1 MIEKID
7 PSSIVRASH
16 TTPKQL
22 ASLLHSVAITKMVL
36 PATVTQS
43 FAKATIFRL
52 LRDSSSE
59 VAIIH
64 QDCDGALAVSPLRS
78 KGEDSSSYYLRV
90 SSIQDFC
97 LVEVQEGHVYALLL
111 HSNNRV
117 LSVVAVSSGLTVSSM
132 QCSSSSGD
140 DQFQAIS
147 LVSENSQCCY
157 YYPEDPASPSNSS
170 SSSSDMAA
178 ISHHLLVML
187 HRKDMSQQHQAV
199 AQLVSIS
206 FQGTSCRMVP
216 LGCGPLMTPGP
227 GQVAYDLPYRITAST
242 CRMRPIDVNAETQ
255 PSSFLSL
262 VDAQRVTV
270 YRCSPSVSKQLRD
283 LLQGLMHPLPV
294 HLHSPDEHVSA
305 MQSLGRII
313 HRLLQPAD
321 ISLAPPSSSESVDAL
336 LSVITPQ
343 IHCSDVLSLTYAL
356 LDLPYPPQGF
366 VSKLLTHA
374 EVPINE
380 SSSSSSSIQRL
391 TSSISS
397 VGYDRAIHQQPAEPT
412 QREAEVPV

>member
-52 LRDSSSE
+52 LRDGSSE

-111 HSNNRV
+111 HSNSRV

-147 LVSENSQCCY
+147 LVSESY
-157 YYPEDPASPSNSS
+157 SEDPASPSNSS
-170 SSSSDMAA
+170 SMAA

-206 FQGTSCRMVP
+206 FLGTSCRMVP

-227 GQVAYDLPYRITAST
+227 GQVASDLPYRITAST

-262 VDAQRVTV
+262 VDAQRVTI
-270 YRCSPSVSKQLRD
+270 YRCSQSVSKQLRD
-283 LLQGLMHPLPV
+283 LLQGLMHPL
-294 HLHSPDEHVSA
+294 HSPDEHASA

-321 ISLAPPSSSESVDAL
+321 ISLVPPSSSESVDAL

-391 TSSISS
+391 TLSISSS

>member
-52 LRDSSSE
+52 LRDGSSE

-78 KGEDSSSYYLRV
+78 KGEDSSSNSSSYYLRV

-111 HSNNRV
+111 HSNSRV

-147 LVSENSQCCY
+147 LVSESY
-157 YYPEDPASPSNSS
+157 SEDPASPSNSS
-170 SSSSDMAA
+170 SSSSDMAP

-216 LGCGPLMTPGP
+216 LGCGPLMTTGL
-227 GQVAYDLPYRITAST
+227 GQVASDLPYRITAST
-242 CRMRPIDVNAETQ
+242 CRMRPIDVNAKTQ
-255 PSSFLSL
+255 PLSFLSL
-262 VDAQRVTV
+262 VDAQRVTI
-270 YRCSPSVSKQLRD
+270 YRCSQSVSKQLRD

-294 HLHSPDEHVSA
+294 HLHSPDGHASA

-356 LDLPYPPQGF
+356 LDVPYPPQGF

-380 SSSSSSSIQRL
+380 SSSSSSIQRL